1 MAPLAVVGAVHTRR
15 RYLAFLLIP
24 IGIALAA
31 TVLLYGG
38 HRIRSAAEPSIVVL
52 AAVAVD
58 HLWSRRGQRSQ
69 PRASPS

>member
-1 MAPLAVVGAVHTRR
+1 
-15 RYLAFLLIP
+15 LLIP
-24 IGIALAA
+24 IGIAFAA

-58 HLWSRRGQRSQ
+58 HLWST
-69 PRASPS
+69 RASGVSPGRRPVDRP